1 MKALLMT
8 DKNKL
13 PTADQKSMQSIDE
26 TDRTILGLLSDNPN
40 ISQAELS
47 EHLKIS
53 QPAVSLRI
61 RKLEQKG
68 VLTHVVGTDVKTAEI
83 FLAKVELST
92 NNVEGVLKAIEKCP
106 LYLNGFLTS
115 GRHNMTFL
123 LIGENVRSIMSCIDS
138 RLRQTLPVRNLEF
151 DLIVTP
157 TKPLVIPLKPT
168 IQKNLLTPCGANCSI
183 CSFYTSERCLGC
195 PASVHYKGKLL

>member
-1 MKALLMT
+1 MT
-8 DKNKL
+8 EKIKL
-13 PTADQKSMQSIDE
+13 PAADQKLMQSIDE
-26 TDRTILGLLSDNPN
+26 TDRAILGLLSDNPN

-47 EHLKIS
+47 EHLRIS
-53 QPAVSLRI
+53 QPAVSLRM

-68 VLTHVVGTDVKTAEI
+68 VLTHIVGTDIKKAEL

-92 NNVEGVLKAIEKCP
+92 NNVEGVLKAIERCP

-157 TKPLVIPLKPT
+157 TKPLVIPLKPR
-168 IQKNLLTPCGANCSI
+168 IKKDLLTPCGANCST